1 MKVILRS
8 DVADLGSAGDLVNVK
23 DGYAR
28 NYLVP
33 RNLAVTAS
41 KATVRALDHERRQ
54 IALREKK
61 RLAELEKLAQK
72 IRSASVTI
80 AREVGEA
87 DKLFGSVTS
96 MDVHRALE
104 AEGIAI
110 DRRSIQLDEP
120 IKAIGVY
127 DVPVKLHRQVEAKLK
142 VWVVKA

>member
-33 RNLAVTAS
+33 RNLAVAAS

-96 MDVHRALE
+96 MDVHRSLE
-104 AEGIAI
+104 GEGIQV